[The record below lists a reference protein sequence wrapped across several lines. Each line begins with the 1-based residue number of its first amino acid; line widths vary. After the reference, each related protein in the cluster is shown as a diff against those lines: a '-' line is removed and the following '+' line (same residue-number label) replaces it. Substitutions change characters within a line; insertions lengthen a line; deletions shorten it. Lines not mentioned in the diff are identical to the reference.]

1 MLDRRTVLAGLVLAG
16 LSTPCFPQ
24 AGAFPSKPVRIY
36 VPFAAGSGSDT
47 GARVYGE
54 MLSKLTGQ
62 PVLVENRPGA
72 SGQLAI
78 QALRQAPADG
88 HTILLASNSPLT
100 VNPVVTKNLPYDP
113 FRDIR
118 PLVGLGKGSV
128 AFVVRA
134 DSPHRTIQDLVA
146 FARREKRSL
155 NAGNYSAGYQPINAW
170 LGTAAGV
177 GMTHVPYKGGAQ
189 MVNDV
194 MAGDLDFGANDFG
207 GLLALLK
214 EKRVRVLA
222 ITADRRHPAYPDIP
236 TMKESG
242 FPDFESW
249 VWTGFYVR
257 AETPDDLTR
266 RLADLWQ
273 QVLASEPARAYQAT
287 QTSEVLNLR
296 LDEMGRFQ
304 RAEYERFKR
313 VAEAAGVTPQ

>member
-1 MLDRRTVLAGLVLAG
+1 MNRRSLLAGLTLAWAPLAALAQTVG
-16 LSTPCFPQ
+16 
-24 AGAFPSKPVRIY
+24 FPSRPIRIL

-54 MLSKLTGQ
+54 ILSKLVGQ

-78 QALRQAPADG
+78 QAVRQAPADG

-113 FRDIR
+113 FKDIR
-118 PLVGLGKGSV
+118 PLVGLGKGAV

-146 FARREKRSL
+146 FAKREKRSL
-155 NAGNYSAGYQPINAW
+155 NAGNYSAGYQLINTW

-207 GLLALLK
+207 GLPGLLK

-222 ITADRRHPAYPDIP
+222 ITADKRHPAFSEIP

-273 QVLASEPARAYQAT
+273 QVLASEPARAYQAS
-287 QTSEVLNLR
+287 QPSEVLNLR
-296 LDEMGRFQ
+296 LEEMGRFQ

>member
-1 MLDRRTVLAGLVLAG
+1 MKRRQVLAGLGLAS
-16 LSTPCFPQ
+16 LSRF
-24 AGAFPSKPVRIY
+24 AGAQPAGFPSKPIRIV
-36 VPFAAGSGSDT
+36 VPFSGGSGSDT

-54 MLSKLTGQ
+54 MLSKLVGQ

-72 SGQLAI
+72 SGQIAI
-78 QALRQAPADG
+78 QAVRQAPADG

-100 VNPVVTKNLPYDP
+100 VNPVVMKNLPYDP
-113 FRDIR
+113 FKDIR
-118 PLVGLGKGSV
+118 PLVGVGKGAA
-128 AFVVRA
+128 AFVVKG
-134 DSPHRTIQDLVA
+134 DSPHRTIGDLVA
-146 FARREKRSL
+146 WAKRENRSL
-155 NAGNYSAGYQPINAW
+155 NAGNYSAGYQLINAW

-177 GMTHVPYKGGAQ
+177 GMTHIAYKGGAQ

-207 GLLALLK
+207 GVLALLK

-222 ITADRRHPAYPDIP
+222 ITADRRHPAFPDIP

-257 AETPDDLTR
+257 AETPDELTH

-287 QTSEVLNLR
+287 QTSEVLNLK
-296 LDEMGRFQ
+296 LDEMRRFQ
-304 RAEYERFKR
+304 LAEYERFR
-313 VAEAAGVTPQ
+313 RIADAAGVKPQ